1 MEDNEKTRILN
12 MLKDGKITVDE
23 ALKLLEAIETREN
36 PSENS
41 VILKDSR
48 GRKAKKLRVV
58 VDAKNENSEKKDKV
72 NISIPI
78 SIIKTVGPLIL
89 KSMPKES
96 KQKLEESGV
105 DLAQIL
111 ADIDSLVESGLDEDI
126 VNVDTADGD
135 KVRIYFE

>member
-36 PSENS
+36 PSGNS
-41 VILKDSR
+41 VVLKDSR

-58 VDAKNENSEKKDKV
+58 VDAKNEKSEKNDKV
-72 NISIPI
+72 NISIPL
-78 SIIKTVGPLIL
+78 SIIKTVGPLVL
-89 KSMPKES
+89 KGMPKES

-111 ADIDSLVESGLDEDI
+111 ADIDNLVESGLDEDI